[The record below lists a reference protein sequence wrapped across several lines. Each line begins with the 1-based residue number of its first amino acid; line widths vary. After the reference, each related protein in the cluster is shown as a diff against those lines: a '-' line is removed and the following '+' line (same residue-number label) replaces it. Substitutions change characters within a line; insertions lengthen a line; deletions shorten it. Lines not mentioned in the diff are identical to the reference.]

1 MHACWLLLFYWYKC
15 PFWSH
20 ESRSCAPFH
29 CDRAFKNPQVKYQIL
44 SSPPTLRVGGVYW
57 VKVSLVGFHF
67 YLPVN
72 INKCFFISVEGKE
85 PTYTVAYVHNVYK
98 HTKPTHK
105 GTFSKLVSVSCKE
118 STAGASCVKHERCAE
133 VMGEQKVKKT
143 DKEIGAGHSDPEWRE

>member
-29 CDRAFKNPQVKYQIL
+29 CDRMFKNPQVKYQIL

-72 INKCFFISVEGKE
+72 INKCFVFLSVLREKS
-85 PTYTVAYVHNVYK
+85 PHTQSHMCTQSP
-98 HTKPTHK
+98 HTKELSPNW
-105 GTFSKLVSVSCKE
+105 FVSCKE
-118 STAGASCVKHERCAE
+118 SMAGASCVKHERCAE
-133 VMGEQKVKKT
+133 VMGEQRVKKR